1 MGDEISNKMKEDEA
15 LTNKVAMHPILYDA
29 AVNGKDGAFATSETS
44 SGQVRT
50 KLGNTIL
57 HVAAKSGKLHIQ
69 EDGPLV
75 GLLYE
80 QNEKENTALHVAA
93 KFGHLEFVKNL
104 ITARKEDVE
113 KERKLLTMV
122 NQQGETAL
130 HEAVRHN
137 HFDIV
142 KLLIDKEPQLVSLR
156 NHVGESPL
164 FMAVDRCFYQIAIH
178 ILGKDNRS
186 FDGRNGMNV
195 LHAATIRSQSCRRN
209 STFREDLSLF
219 FRNLHRI
226 HKLHRQPLLRRLTK
240 PKSGDDFGWTPL
252 HYAAHYGNTKLVEQL
267 LMQGNNINTSLA
279 CKKNKQG
286 MSSLHIAAEKGH
298 VGVIEK
304 LITKYR
310 EICEL
315 FDNKNRTALHVAVE
329 SRQAEVVKFFL
340 QSWTFLDLINEKDNK
355 GNTALHLAAASTRA
369 DFKILVML
377 AKDSKIDKEA
387 TNNDGMT
394 FYDVVLQT
402 SS

>member
-195 LHAATIRSQSCRRN
+195 LHAATIRSQSI
-209 STFREDLSLF
+209 SPS
-219 FRNLHRI
+219 
-226 HKLHRQPLLRRLTK
+226 
-240 PKSGDDFGWTPL
+240 
-252 HYAAHYGNTKLVEQL
+252 
-267 LMQGNNINTSLA
+267 
-279 CKKNKQG
+279 
-286 MSSLHIAAEKGH
+286 
-298 VGVIEK
+298 
-304 LITKYR
+304 
-310 EICEL
+310 
-315 FDNKNRTALHVAVE
+315 E
-329 SRQAEVVKFFL
+329 S
-340 QSWTFLDLINEKDNK
+340 
-355 GNTALHLAAASTRA
+355 
-369 DFKILVML
+369 
-377 AKDSKIDKEA
+377 
-387 TNNDGMT
+387 
-394 FYDVVLQT
+394 
-402 SS
+402 